1 MGINLFYD
9 NANFVNSNNPFFIR
23 GGNYNNGSNTG
34 VFNFNN
40 NNGNSNNNN
49 NSFRMCLAIWY
60 KIVRLYLFKDKYREH
75 IPYKVYSFLYGKNIN
90 YKKYI
95 LVLAKFY
102 FSFKNE
108 YTFSF

>member
-9 NANFVNSNNPFFIR
+9 NANFVNSNNPFFKR
-23 GGNYNNGSNTG
+23 GGNYNNGSNAG

-40 NNGNSNNNN
+40 NNGNANSN

-75 IPYKVYSFLYGKNIN
+75 IPYKVYSFLYGSTKR
-90 YKKYI
+90 
-95 LVLAKFY
+95 
-102 FSFKNE
+102 
-108 YTFSF
+108 